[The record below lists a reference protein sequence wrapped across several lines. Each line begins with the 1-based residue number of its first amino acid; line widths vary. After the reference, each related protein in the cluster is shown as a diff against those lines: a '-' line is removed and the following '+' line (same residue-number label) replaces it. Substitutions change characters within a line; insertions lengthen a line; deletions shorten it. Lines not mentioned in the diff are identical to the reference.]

1 MKQKKTRIKNPQ
13 EKDSLPDPGQWS
25 DANRATRNKEN
36 LSRTLGDKNQPPA
49 DRGAAEKESEVQG
62 SD

>member
-1 MKQKKTRIKNPQ
+1 MRLKKSLKSSRN
-13 EKDSLPDPGQWS
+13 KDVKPHAGQWS
-25 DANRATRNKEN
+25 DPNRATRNKDN
-36 LSRTLGDKNQPPA
+36 LSRTLGDKRQPPA